1 MRTAAILIFWTG
13 LAGGGAP
20 AASALDK
27 LVPDG
32 DAVQVRVAP
41 ARPSLSPVPPAIKP
55 CRDGA
60 TGPDAARGI
69 VSAEARRQEADE
81 KLALAILDVESGAGA
96 HVNSPAGARGI
107 MQLMPETAQRYGVPD
122 VCDPVENARGA
133 VSHLKSLSGRF
144 KGNVFLV
151 AAAYNA
157 GETRVADARGI
168 PAISETVRYVAR
180 VANIYFDLES
190 VAVSGGSRVRAGPPA
205 AARAGGGE
213 AGGGLNWIGG
223 SVLYVGGEDK

>member
-1 MRTAAILIFWTG
+1 MRTAAIAIFWTG

-27 LVPDG
+27 LVSDG
-32 DAVQVRVAP
+32 DAVPVRVAP
-41 ARPSLSPVPPAIKP
+41 VRPSLSPAPPAIRL

-96 HVNSPAGARGI
+96 HLNSPAGARGI
-107 MQLMPETAQRYGVPD
+107 MQLMPDTARRYGVPD
-122 VCDPVENARGA
+122 VCDPAENARGA
-133 VSHLKSLSGRF
+133 ISHLKSLTGRF

-157 GETRVADARGI
+157 GETRVVDARGI
-168 PAISETVRYVAR
+168 PAIAETVRYVAR

-190 VAVSGGSRVRAGPPA
+190 VAVSGGSRVGAGPA
-205 AARAGGGE
+205 TSARASGGE
-213 AGGGLNWIGG
+213 GIGGLNWIGG
-223 SVLYVGGEDK
+223 SVLYVGGDEK